1 MIVVD
6 ANVVAYLYLPGAF
19 TSAAEKLLQQEPE
32 WAAPL
37 LGRSEFRN
45 ILALCMRQRLLTFER
60 SFEIQREAEA
70 LLADNE
76 YDVDSFAVLE
86 LARDSGCTAY
96 DCEFRGARQEV
107 RGEARDRRCETAQG
121 LSRLRDGAFPGLMSL
136 TTTQAL
142 STKKQTTLQPGRR
155 VRPRR

>member
-6 ANVVAYLYLPGAF
+6 SNVVAYLYLPGQF
-19 TSAAEKLLQQEPE
+19 TAAVEKLLRREPE

-37 LGRSEFRN
+37 LWRSELRN
-45 ILALCMRQRLLTFER
+45 ILAMYMRQKLLTFER

-76 YDVDSFAVLE
+76 YDVDSFEVLE

-96 DCEFRGARQEV
+96 DCEFVALAR
-107 RGEARDRRCETAQG
+107 
-121 LSRLRDGAFPGLMSL
+121 RLNVKLVTGDAKLRKAFPSF
-136 TTTQAL
+136 TTPL
-142 STKKQTTLQPGRR
+142 SGG
-155 VRPRR
+155 

>member
-6 ANVVAYLYLPGAF
+6 TNVVAYLYLPGMF
-19 TSAAEKLLQQEPE
+19 TAAAEKLLQREPE

-37 LGRSEFRN
+37 LWRSESRN
-45 ILALCMRQRLLTFER
+45 ILAFYLRERPLTFEH

-86 LARDSGCTAY
+86 LARDSGCTAC
-96 DCEFRGARQEV
+96 DCEFVALAKRLGVKLVTADAKV
-107 RGEARDRRCETAQG
+107 RKAFPTVTTA
-121 LSRLRDGAFPGLMSL
+121 LSRG
-136 TTTQAL
+136 
-142 STKKQTTLQPGRR
+142 
-155 VRPRR
+155 

>member
-6 ANVVAYLYLPGAF
+6 SNVVAYLYLPGQF
-19 TSAAEKLLQQEPE
+19 TAAVEKLLRREPE

-37 LGRSEFRN
+37 LWRSELRN
-45 ILALCMRQRLLTFER
+45 ILAMYMRQKLLTFER

-76 YDVDSFAVLE
+76 YDVDSFEVLE

-96 DCEFRGARQEV
+96 DCEFVAL
-107 RGEARDRRCETAQG
+107 AK
-121 LSRLRDGAFPGLMSL
+121 RLNVKLVTGDAKLRKAFPSF
-136 TTTQAL
+136 TAPL
-142 STKKQTTLQPGRR
+142 SGG
-155 VRPRR
+155 

>member
-96 DCEFRGARQEV
+96 DCEFVALAKRLGVKLVTGDAKLRK
-107 RGEARDRRCETAQG
+107 AFPAFATA
-121 LSRLRDGAFPGLMSL
+121 LSRG
-136 TTTQAL
+136 
-142 STKKQTTLQPGRR
+142 
-155 VRPRR
+155 

>member
-6 ANVVAYLYLPGAF
+6 SNVVAHLYLPGGF
-19 TSAAEKLLQQEPE
+19 TAAAEKLLRREPD

-37 LGRSEFRN
+37 LWRSELRN
-45 ILALCMRQRLLTFER
+45 ILALYMRKGLLSFER

-76 YDVDSFAVLE
+76 YDVDSFDVLE

-96 DCEFRGARQEV
+96 DCEFVAL
-107 RGEARDRRCETAQG
+107 AK
-121 LSRLRDGAFPGLMSL
+121 RLNVKLVTSDAKLRKAFPTL
-136 TTTQAL
+136 TAPL
-142 STKKQTTLQPGRR
+142 SGG
-155 VRPRR
+155 